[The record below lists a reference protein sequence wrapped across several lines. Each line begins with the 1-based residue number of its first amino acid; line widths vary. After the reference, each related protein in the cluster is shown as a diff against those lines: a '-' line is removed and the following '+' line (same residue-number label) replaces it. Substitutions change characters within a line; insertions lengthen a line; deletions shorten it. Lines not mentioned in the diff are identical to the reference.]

1 MRVARHESTAPH
13 HQLVDDQEGEYT
25 LRISDAASP
34 TVGPNLEHR
43 VLQAERRAADAERRA
58 ADAEAR
64 TAIADAELSRL
75 NRDLA
80 MARVELAERMNA
92 ETATS
97 ATIEAVREMASTRDA
112 LVAVFD
118 RSAERH
124 DAAMA
129 SARSRF
135 ERTARNLVMRAE
147 RAVASADAAA
157 RASETAALNIR
168 EAVSSSLHTPS
179 RRSTRASDFGRSLRD
194 VVEHA
199 TCPSPTS
206 PSSAVSPSSTASPA
220 PSLTASKMESLT
232 DVSSSSAGNGQ
243 PEPVC
248 STSKFS
254 PRSPPTGEK
263 SHASDS
269 SSDGGVVCVSEGGIS
284 RRSLP
289 KTIHLLFQVGPPS
302 STSAHLL
309 AAAAAASRRGLG
321 VAVGRDRG
329 DLSRATPGLP
339 RGMSTRAL
347 PRRGEVMRQPR
358 ATSSMEAVQHVWKG
372 SWVRSETLSSQ
383 WCRRQRGIRV

>member
-13 HQLVDDQEGEYT
+13 HQLVDDQEGEY

-179 RRSTRASDFGRSLRD
+179 RRSTRASDFDAASS

-206 PSSAVSPSSTASPA
+206 PSSA
-220 PSLTASKMESLT
+220 
-232 DVSSSSAGNGQ
+232 
-243 PEPVC
+243 C
-248 STSKFS
+248 
-254 PRSPPTGEK
+254 
-263 SHASDS
+263 H
-269 SSDGGVVCVSEGGIS
+269 
-284 RRSLP
+284 
-289 KTIHLLFQVGPPS
+289 
-302 STSAHLL
+302 
-309 AAAAAASRRGLG
+309 
-321 VAVGRDRG
+321 
-329 DLSRATPGLP
+329 
-339 RGMSTRAL
+339 
-347 PRRGEVMRQPR
+347 PRRRRHPR
-358 ATSSMEAVQHVWKG
+358 LH
-372 SWVRSETLSSQ
+372 
-383 WCRRQRGIRV
+383 